1 MSAETSEQLE
11 KVRAFLDELDA
22 HETEQIV
29 VRWVDETRPFAAPEE
44 GRDDQSGYTVGR
56 VARATFTAKRGDE
69 LVQQTFEDVGY
80 DELKKLVAQ
89 YPFETLYRS
98 DNVTR

>member
-11 KVRAFLDELDA
+11 KVRIFLDELDA
-22 HETEQIV
+22 HETEQLV
-29 VRWVDETRPFAAPEE
+29 VRWVDETRPMAASDG
-44 GRDDQSGYTVGR
+44 GRDEQSGYTVGR
-56 VARATFTAKRGDE
+56 VARVTFTAKRGDE
-69 LVQQTFEDVGY
+69 VVQETFEDVGY